1 MPILKNVLG
10 LDLGS
15 HSLKA
20 VEFQQTLRGL
30 EAVQLRMLPRSDDDA
45 PLGDLVERFVQLHQ
59 LATEHVVS
67 ALPGD
72 RISTRRLQFPFRER
86 RRLAQAVP
94 FEVEADL
101 PFDLD
106 QFLVDWEVVGGDRAH
121 AEVIAA
127 VAPRHEVSSCLEMLR
142 AAGCEPHT
150 LEAEGLVLGNL
161 ASAFELP
168 GARLLADLGH
178 RKSTFCLLL
187 EGQAVAA
194 RTVPVGGRALTEALA
209 RDRGLSLEDA
219 ERAKCEEGVLGSGPI
234 AAASESAAVLDRLA
248 REIVRTLGSLEAVV
262 ASHGAERAPEITI
275 LGGTAQLDRIDQFLA
290 ERTGLPTSR
299 LGLPAEG
306 HGAGLVAGG
315 PPLLFGP
322 ATALALRGTARART
336 RMNFRRDEFAVRID
350 LGRFRRDF
358 GWTGVLAGVAL
369 VLAVLSFATNTVLD
383 SRRARAIEREIT
395 HLYSEALP
403 GASAPSGALAALRE
417 AVRSANERA
426 EFLGV
431 YRGNLSALDLLTEI
445 SKHVPA
451 DLDIVFEELSID
463 HQTIRMRVYA
473 RSFEAAD
480 RLRSELA
487 TFAPF
492 SQVRIG
498 AIETDKKRGGK
509 RFNVT
514 IGLSASE
521 ERA

>member
-234 AAASESAAVLDRLA
+234 ATASESAAVLDRLA

-262 ASHGAERAPEITI
+262 ASHGADRAPEITL

-336 RMNFRRDEFAVRID
+336 RMNFRRDEFAVRLD

-358 GWTGVLAGVAL
+358 GWTGVLASVA
-369 VLAVLSFATNTVLD
+369 
-383 SRRARAIEREIT
+383 

-480 RLRSELA
+480 RLGSELA
-487 TFAPF
+487 KFAPF